1 MSLYGK
7 AYGQSERKLSEEV
20 GATITS
26 AFDDIFSGNL
36 GEGRQ
41 RESYESQ
48 IANEKEASA
57 KAKGERGKQMQDVA
71 SQRNRADMQTETN
84 VARFSMAGKSAFDD
98 DAFTAGAQ
106 ELDMDGPDF

>member
-48 IANEKEASA
+48 IANEKDASA
-57 KAKGERGKQMQDVA
+57 KAKAERGKQMHDVA
-71 SQRNRADMQTETN
+71 AQSARADMQGKQN
-84 VARFSMAGKSAFDD
+84 IARFPMAGKSAFDGN
-98 DAFTAGAQ
+98 AFTAGAQ
-106 ELDMDGPDF
+106 ELDMDGLDF